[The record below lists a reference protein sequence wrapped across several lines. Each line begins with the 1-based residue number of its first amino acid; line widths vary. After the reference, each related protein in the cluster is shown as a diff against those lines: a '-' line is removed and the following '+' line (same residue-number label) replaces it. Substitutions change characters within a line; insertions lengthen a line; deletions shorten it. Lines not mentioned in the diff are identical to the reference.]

1 MDPRNTKG
9 YRFGVVALLTAGTFI
24 NAVDRA
30 SLSIA
35 VPSII
40 KEFGIDAATMGF
52 ALSAF
57 FWAYA
62 IGNAPGGNLADK
74 YGTKKVL
81 GWAAAIWS
89 VFSALTGMAHNAY
102 HIMIARFGV
111 GIGEAASLPT
121 SAKIIASNFPSNERG
136 TAVAVAWTGIRIGNA
151 ATPILMAFLVANYGW
166 RAAFIIT
173 GIGSL
178 LWVALWYFC
187 FTDLSETRAKE
198 AGVKEKI
205 KVPWKVIAT
214 NRALIGLTVVKFTQD
229 FLQWLFLTWVPGYL
243 IMGRGFS
250 VITMGFYVSLSYA
263 VAAIAQPAIGF
274 VSDWLIRQGWSVSRA
289 RKTVQVTLQ
298 ILSSTII
305 ITGFTDN
312 VPIAMFFMVLA
323 ISAESICAGHM
334 WTLMTEVI
342 PPRLVGSVG
351 GLINSI
357 GSAAGIFSPIVTG
370 IIVKV
375 TGSFTLAL
383 LMGGCSIL
391 LAAVVLLFVVPELK
405 ILQALE
411 SQIPQ
416 MSDVPAQKTTTN

>member
-1 MDPRNTKG
+1 MDPRNTRG

-40 KEFGIDAATMGF
+40 KEFGIDTATMGV
-52 ALSAF
+52 ALSTF

-62 IGNAPGGNLADK
+62 LGNAPGGNLADK
-74 YGTKKVL
+74 YGTKRVL

-89 VFSALTGMAHNAY
+89 VFSALTGLATNAI

-121 SAKIIASNFPSNERG
+121 SAKIIASNFPSHERG

-173 GIGSL
+173 GLGSL
-178 LWVALWYFC
+178 IWVAIWYFG
-187 FTDLSETRAKE
+187 FNDLSETKAKE
-198 AGVKEKI
+198 AGIKEKI

-214 NRALIGLTVVKFTQD
+214 NRTLVGLTVVKFTQD

-250 VITMGFYVSLSYA
+250 VLTMGFYVSLSYA
-263 VAAIAQPAIGF
+263 VAAVCQPAVGYI
-274 VSDWLIRQGWSVSRA
+274 SDWLIKQGWSVSRA

-298 ILSSTII
+298 ILASTII
-305 ITGFTDN
+305 ITGYTDS

-351 GLINSI
+351 GLINSL

-370 IIVKV
+370 VIVKV

-391 LAAVVLLFVVPELK
+391 VAAVVLLFVVPELK
-405 ILQALE
+405 ILQELE
-411 SQIPQ
+411 SKIPQ
-416 MSDVPAQKTTTN
+416 LADNQAKN